1 MRRTGVGVLG
11 AAAIFVVLTSVLPAQ
26 TAYRLKGVSRTA
38 AGVVATTINAEA
50 IIGFRGDQFTGQKN
64 FTATSNDKGEWT
76 LLGLTAGVWMFTAT
90 APGMLPAVHVLPVKF
105 AQRQM
110 QSAQGGQLTW
120 SLPQWLTPADEFPS
134 LAGAAPLVAEGR
146 TLEALQFLSPALAD
160 DAGPALKCA
169 AGQVALAIKQPAVA
183 QQLFAAILKAD
194 PKDGCGPMGL
204 ASVAMLINDW
214 DTASKML
221 WTARELV
228 HRDQRTALASA
239 ITELQQVNALK

>member
-1 MRRTGVGVLG
+1 MRRRDVFGVMASLVALATGL
-11 AAAIFVVLTSVLPAQ
+11 SAQ
-26 TAYRLKGVSRTA
+26 TAYRLKGVSRTS
-38 AGVVATTINAEA
+38 AGVVAATINAEA
-50 IIGFRGDQFTGQKN
+50 ITGFRGDQFTGQKN
-64 FTATSNDKGEWT
+64 FTVESNEKGEWT

-120 SLPQWLTPADEFPS
+120 SLPQWLIPAEEFPS

-146 TLEALQFLSPALAD
+146 AVEALQFLSPALAD
-160 DAGPALKCA
+160 DATPALKCA

-183 QQLFAAILKAD
+183 QQLFAGLQKTD
-194 PKDGCGPMGL
+194 PKNGCGPMGL
-204 ASVAMLINDW
+204 ASVALLINDW

-221 WTARELV
+221 WSAREMV

-239 ITELQQVNALK
+239 ITELQQVSALK